1 MHLFLFL
8 FLLVTAVLIFY
19 QDFSSRSV
27 VWYLFPLMGIVGVIN
42 TYMYTCSWQQTF
54 IYGSINAGFAFLQ
67 FVILKL
73 YYSLK
78 RKGNS
83 RLIDEKIGL
92 GDILF
97 VFAACFFF
105 SPVNFILF
113 YCCSLLFAI
122 TFHLLSIKI
131 RSSKEYALTVPL
143 AGWMAIFLIVYI
155 TTLMVSKNGLTKDD
169 WILNYL
175 L

>member
-1 MHLFLFL
+1 MHWFL
-8 FLLVTAVLIFY
+8 FLLLIVITLLIIY
-19 QDFSSRSV
+19 QDFCSRSV
-27 VWYLFPLMGIVGVIN
+27 IWYLFPLMGVLGIIN
-42 TYMYTCSWQQTF
+42 TYLHTCSWEQTF
-54 IYGSINAGFAFLQ
+54 IYGIINAGFALLQ

-73 YYSLK
+73 YFSLK
-78 RKGNS
+78 GNGNS
-83 RLIDEKIGL
+83 RLINEKIGM

-122 TFHLLSIKI
+122 ILHLLSLKI
-131 RSSKEYALTVPL
+131 RAKEFALTVPL
-143 AGWMAIFLIVYI
+143 AGWMAVFLIVYI
-155 TTLMVSKNGLTKDD
+155 ITLQLSKNGLTKDD